1 MPAYDPIA
9 DWYAAQSRTGSLRRF
24 HDNLARRLLRMAGDV
39 SGKRVLDAGC
49 GEGHV
54 ARLFARHG
62 AKVVAVDISP
72 RLLEHARALEDKDP
86 HGIEFVA
93 RDLATGLPS
102 HRGAFDLAT
111 ANMMLDD
118 CEDLAGV
125 LCGIADALKP
135 NGRLLLSLN
144 NPYALVTRGK
154 VHDYFASGPLTQTF
168 GTDRAEYQVPFY
180 YRTFEEWVA
189 AFGQAGFL
197 LRSLVD
203 VPPNPGDP
211 HLPDDL
217 APKIMLIELSRREV

>member
-1 MPAYDPIA
+1 MAAYDPIA
-9 DWYAAQSRTGSLRRF
+9 DWYAAQVRSGSLRRF
-24 HDNLARRLLRMAGDV
+24 HDNLARRLLEMAGDV

-62 AKVVAVDISP
+62 AEVVAVDISP
-72 RLLEHARALEDKDP
+72 RLLHLARTFEAHHPKQ
-86 HGIEFVA
+86 IEFIQA
-93 RDLATGLPS
+93 DLAQGLPS
-102 HRGAFDLAT
+102 HQGAFDLAT

-118 CEDLAGV
+118 CQDLAGV
-125 LCGIADALKP
+125 LTTIADALKP

-168 GTDRAEYQVPFY
+168 GTERPEFEVPFY

-189 AFGQAGFL
+189 AFSQSGFL

-203 VPPNPGDP
+203 VPPDPSDP
-211 HLPDDL
+211 HLPNDPV
-217 APKIMLIELSRREV
+217 PKIMLLELVRREA

>member
-24 HDNLARRLLRMAGDV
+24 LDNLARRLLGMAGDV

-62 AKVVAVDISP
+62 AEVVAADISP
-72 RLLEHARALEDKDP
+72 RLLEHARRLE
-86 HGIEFVA
+86 A
-93 RDLATGLPS
+93 RDPYGIDFVEADLARGLPAHQGS
-102 HRGAFDLAT
+102 FDLAT

-125 LCGIADALKP
+125 LRGIAGALKP
-135 NGRLLLSLN
+135 NGRLFLSLN

-154 VHDYFASGPLTQTF
+154 VDDYFASGPLTQTF
-168 GTDRAEYQVPFY
+168 GTDRSEYQVPFY

-189 AFGQAGFL
+189 AFRQADFL

-203 VPPNPGDP
+203 VPPDPGDP
-211 HLPDDL
+211 HLPDDPI
-217 APKIMLIELSRREV
+217 PKIMLVELLRPAA

>member
-24 HDNLARRLLRMAGDV
+24 HDNLARRLLGMAGDV

-49 GEGHV
+49 GESHV

-62 AKVVAVDISP
+62 ARVVAADISP
-72 RLLEHARALEDKDP
+72 RLLEHARNLEARDP
-86 HGIEFVA
+86 HGIEFVEA
-93 RDLATGLPS
+93 DLAKGLPS

-125 LCGIADALKP
+125 LRGIAGTLKP
-135 NGRLLLSLN
+135 NGRLLLSMN
-144 NPYALVTRGK
+144 NPYALAARGK
-154 VHDYFASGPLTQTF
+154 VDDYFASGTLTQTF
-168 GTDRAEYQVPFY
+168 GTERAEYEVPFY
-180 YRTFEEWVA
+180 YRTFAEWVV
-189 AFGQAGFL
+189 AFRQAGFL

-203 VPPNPGDP
+203 VPPDSGDP
-211 HLPDDL
+211 HLPDDPV
-217 APKIMLIELSRREV
+217 PKILLLDLVRHDT